1 MNVLKTLSLLLIIAI
16 STATSSFAFETDQYN
31 LPPVPLADIGDE
43 VSEYVEQR
51 LVEAAAKLNAEID
64 KAAKCVADNG
74 KGCDP
79 VEKAR
84 KRLDQLRSDRAIA
97 DEVFKAIGDGNLFTT
112 KFGDW
117 MRDHKFRGQPDR
129 FITPRSESIFIL
141 NPLDRWTMSA
151 TVRLY
156 GAEFGIDKLEHFFQ
170 QGHKY
175 YEIGSNET
183 AKGKTEQDAARK
195 AIGWGQRTERTYFG
209 LWASGVYSNADLFA
223 NYVGMKFYE
232 GLTKPLQINGAT
244 RSARFELVDGKW
256 RLAAKREDLLRP
268 FMTDH
273 MNEAYNPSSFRLT
286 LAPSVRRA
294 VKKYACPDWHTTF
307 PSLTREQITA
317 RSATLEEWNSED
329 YGYTR
334 RSRTV
339 TIGEMCFDKMG
350 LRTN

>member
-1 MNVLKTLSLLLIIAI
+1 MNVLKSLSLLLILAI

-31 LPPVPLADIGDE
+31 LPPVSLADIGDE
-43 VSEYVEQR
+43 VAEYVEQR
-51 LVEAAAKLNAEID
+51 LVEAAGKLNAEID
-64 KAAKCVADNG
+64 KIAKCLADNQ

-97 DEVFKAIGDGNLFTT
+97 DAVFSAIGDGNLFTT

-117 MRDHKFRGQPDR
+117 LRKHKFRGQPDR
-129 FITPRSESIFIL
+129 FITPRSESIFLL

-156 GAEFGIDKLEHFFQ
+156 EAEFGIDKLEHFFQ

-175 YEIGSNET
+175 YEIRSTET
-183 AKGKTEQDAARK
+183 DKGRNEQDAATK
-195 AIGWGQRTERTYFG
+195 AIGWGQRSERTYFG
-209 LWASGVYSNADLFA
+209 LWASGVYSNADLYA
-223 NYVGMKFYE
+223 NYAGMKFYV
-232 GLTKPLQINGAT
+232 GLMKPMQINGKTRPAT
-244 RSARFELVDGKW
+244 FGLVDGKW
-256 RLAAKREDLLRP
+256 RLVAKREDILRP

-273 MNEAYNPSSFRLT
+273 LNEAYNPSSFRLT

-294 VKKYACPDWHTTF
+294 VRKYACGDWHKTY
-307 PSLTREQITA
+307 PSLSREEITV
-317 RSATLEEWNSED
+317 RSAQLERWNSED

-339 TIGEMCFDKMG
+339 TIGDECFDKTG
-350 LRTN
+350 LRTD